1 MSKKN
6 LTIVG
11 IVAVVAIAFIWGIGV
26 NNKLVTEEENVS
38 KAWSQVENVYK
49 RRMDLIPQ
57 LVNTVQGAANYEKSV
72 LTEVTNARAGVQ
84 EATVDPSTLSEEQIK
99 AYQQAQDKLSKAV
112 ANTIKVTVER
122 YPELLARVRREGHAV
137 GNHTY
142 HHLKGFKTCT
152 HAYLQDVQQAN
163 AILQTHL
170 FRPPH
175 GRMKYSQKKALRLAG
190 QTIYLWDVLT
200 HDYNPCYS
208 VEKMLSVVKR
218 YTRNGS
224 IIVMHDSLKSKDRML
239 KVLPLVIQWLHAE
252 GYKCET
258 LP

>member
-1 MSKKN
+1 MR
-6 LTIVG
+6 LLYQFPTWLQRLYRG
-11 IVAVVAIAFIWGIGV
+11 VVW
-26 NNKLVTEEENVS
+26 
-38 KAWSQVENVYK
+38 
-49 RRMDLIPQ
+49 RMDPSSKVVYLTFDDGPIPECTPQ
-57 LVNTVQGAANYEKSV
+57 V
-72 LTEVTNARAGVQ
+72 LDILAQYGVK
-84 EATVDPSTLSEEQIK
+84 ATFFMVGE
-99 AYQQAQDKLSKAV
+99 
-112 ANTIKVTVER
+112 NVER
-122 YPELLARVRREGHAV
+122 YPELLARVREEGHAV

-152 HAYLQDVQQAN
+152 RTYLQDAQQAN

-175 GRMKYSQKKALRLAG
+175 GRMKYSQKKALHETG

-239 KVLPLVIQWLHAE
+239 QLLPLMIQWLHAD

>member
-1 MSKKN
+1 MR
-6 LTIVG
+6 LLYQFPTWLQRLYRG
-11 IVAVVAIAFIWGIGV
+11 VVW
-26 NNKLVTEEENVS
+26 
-38 KAWSQVENVYK
+38 
-49 RRMDLIPQ
+49 RMDPSSKVVYLTFDDGPIPECTPQ
-57 LVNTVQGAANYEKSV
+57 V
-72 LTEVTNARAGVQ
+72 LDILAQYGVK
-84 EATVDPSTLSEEQIK
+84 ATFFMVGE
-99 AYQQAQDKLSKAV
+99 
-112 ANTIKVTVER
+112 NVER
-122 YPELLARVRREGHAV
+122 YPELLARVREEGHAV

-152 HAYLQDVQQAN
+152 QTYLQDAQQAN
-163 AILQTHL
+163 VILQTHL

-175 GRMKYSQKKALRLAG
+175 GRMKYSQKKALHETG

-239 KVLPLVIQWLHAE
+239 QLLPLMIQWLHAE

>member
-1 MSKKN
+1 MR
-6 LTIVG
+6 LLYQFPTWLQRLYRG
-11 IVAVVAIAFIWGIGV
+11 VVW
-26 NNKLVTEEENVS
+26 
-38 KAWSQVENVYK
+38 
-49 RRMDLIPQ
+49 RMDPSSKVVYLTFDDGPIPECTPQ
-57 LVNTVQGAANYEKSV
+57 V
-72 LTEVTNARAGVQ
+72 LDILAQYGVK
-84 EATVDPSTLSEEQIK
+84 ATFFMVGE
-99 AYQQAQDKLSKAV
+99 
-112 ANTIKVTVER
+112 NVER
-122 YPELLARVRREGHAV
+122 YPELLARVREEGHAV

-152 HAYLQDVQQAN
+152 HTYLQDAEKAN
-163 AILQTHL
+163 VILQTHL

-175 GRMKYSQKKALRLAG
+175 GRMKYSQKKALHEVG

-239 KVLPLVIQWLHAE
+239 QLLPLLIQWLHAE
-252 GYKCET
+252 GYRCET